1 MYSDSSKL
9 ERPSLHLCL
18 DSFHDAEGLPISGP
32 FDNRPERPKIA
43 TGDDDDDDDPRAS
56 NFASADLDQKHSQH
70 LLDADQSHRQLMQH
84 NANFDIYH
92 PAVSSPYDVED
103 LSMSPAAMFLSSFS
117 PTSAPVRAPDTEGE
131 YISGYKLG
139 PIIAYG
145 GFSTIRCAS
154 SSSGGTVAVK
164 IVRRSDIAQQ
174 QDPALVRKRLDHESS
189 VWLSLSHE
197 HILPLFSAVHTSY
210 ADFFVTLYCPAGS
223 LFDIMKRDGRPA
235 LPQDDA
241 GMMFRQVVRGLRYL
255 HEVARL
261 VHRDI
266 KLENVLVDEMGV
278 CRIGDFGMSR
288 NIGELDADD
297 EDLLEMQ
304 WQMDDHQRT
313 QAPCDERRT
322 TYAQAKRQT
331 KVGLPVHLSMIRRH
345 SGPRHRNSTPTGN
358 ASATARPAHVFQTG
372 SLPYAA
378 PELLMPQFSTPA
390 RVDPAQDIW
399 ALGVMLYAMLTGRLP
414 FVDTFDPR
422 LQMKIL
428 HGKFFTFTPM
438 TRLEL
443 TNVIVQ
449 VCTMCPQA

>member
-1 MYSDSSKL
+1 MYSEPSKL
-9 ERPSLHLCL
+9 ERPSLHLSL
-18 DSFHDAEGLPISGP
+18 DSFHDGEGLPIRGS
-32 FDNRPERPKIA
+32 FDNRLEEPKIV
-43 TGDDDDDDDPRAS
+43 TGDEDEDDPRS
-56 NFASADLDQKHSQH
+56 STFASPDLDQKISQR
-70 LLDADQSHRQLMQH
+70 LLGAEQSH
-84 NANFDIYH
+84 NGPGFDFYR
-92 PAVSSPYDVED
+92 PAVPAPFDTGD

-117 PTSAPVRAPDTEGE
+117 PTSAPTRTPDAEGE
-131 YISGYKLG
+131 TVSGYKLG

-154 SSSGGTVAVK
+154 SSTGGIVAVK

-174 QDPALVRKRLDHESS
+174 QDPALARKRLDHEAS

-197 HILPLFSAVHTSY
+197 HVLPLFTAVHTSH

-235 LPQDDA
+235 LPHDDA

-266 KLENVLVDEMGV
+266 KLENILVDEMGV
-278 CRIGDFGMSR
+278 CRIGDFGMSM
-288 NIGELDADD
+288 NIGELDVDD

-304 WQMDDHQRT
+304 MMQQDEDENRT
-313 QAPCDERRT
+313 HSQGGGERRT
-322 TYAQAKRQT
+322 TFAQAKRQT
-331 KVGLPVHLSMIRRH
+331 KPGLPVHLSMIRHH
-345 SGPRHRNSTPTGN
+345 SGPRHRNSTPANNTG
-358 ASATARPAHVFQTG
+358 APARPAQVFQTG

-378 PELLMPQFSTPA
+378 PELLMPHFSTPA
-390 RVDPAQDIW
+390 RVDPAQDVW

-428 HGKFFTFTPM
+428 HGKFSTFPFS
-438 TRLEL
+438 
-443 TNVIVQ
+443 NWD
-449 VCTMCPQA
+449 

>member
-1 MYSDSSKL
+1 
-9 ERPSLHLCL
+9 
-18 DSFHDAEGLPISGP
+18 
-32 FDNRPERPKIA
+32 
-43 TGDDDDDDDPRAS
+43 
-56 NFASADLDQKHSQH
+56 
-70 LLDADQSHRQLMQH
+70 
-84 NANFDIYH
+84 
-92 PAVSSPYDVED
+92 
-103 LSMSPAAMFLSSFS
+103 MSPAAMFLSSFS
-117 PTSAPVRAPDTEGE
+117 PASGAPARAPDAEGE
-131 YISGYKLG
+131 YVSGYKLG
-139 PIIAYG
+139 PVIAYG
-145 GFSTIRCAS
+145 GFSSIRCAS

-164 IVRRSDIAQQ
+164 IVRRSDIAKQ
-174 QDPALVRKRLDHESS
+174 QDPALARKRLDHEAS

-223 LFDIMKRDGRPA
+223 LFDIMKRDGHPA
-235 LPQDDA
+235 LPQDDV
-241 GMMFRQVVRGLRYL
+241 GMMFRQVVRGLRYM

-261 VHRDI
+261 VHRDV

-297 EDLLEMQ
+297 EDLLEMRRR
-304 WQMDDHQRT
+304 MDDDQLRT
-313 QAPCDERRT
+313 QSPCGEHRT
-322 TYAQAKRQT
+322 TFAQAKRQT
-331 KVGLPVHLSMIRRH
+331 KVGLPVHLSMIRHH
-345 SGPRHRNSTPTGN
+345 SGPRHRTSTPVGN
-358 ASATARPAHVFQTG
+358 SSPAARPAHVFQTG

-428 HGKFFTFTPM
+428 HGKFSTYTFIS
-438 TRLEL
+438 RKA
-443 TNVIVQ
+443 NIVE
-449 VCTMCPQA
+449 

>member
-1 MYSDSSKL
+1 MYSEPSKL
-9 ERPSLHLCL
+9 ERPSLHLSL
-18 DSFHDAEGLPISGP
+18 DSFHDAEGLPIRGP
-32 FDNRPERPKIA
+32 FDNRPEEPKIV
-43 TGDDDDDDDPRAS
+43 TGDEDEDGPGAS
-56 NFASADLDQKHSQH
+56 TFGSPDLDQKISQH
-70 LLDADQSHRQLMQH
+70 LLDADQSHELMQH
-84 NANFDIYH
+84 NIPGFDFYR
-92 PAVSSPYDVED
+92 PAVPAPFDTDD

-117 PTSAPVRAPDTEGE
+117 PTSAPTRTPDAEGE
-131 YISGYKLG
+131 TVSGYKLG

-154 SSSGGTVAVK
+154 SSTGGTVAVK

-174 QDPALVRKRLDHESS
+174 QDPALARKRLDHEAS

-197 HILPLFSAVHTSY
+197 HILPLFSAVHTSH

-235 LPQDDA
+235 MPQDDA

-278 CRIGDFGMSR
+278 CRIGDFGMSM
-288 NIGELDADD
+288 NIGELDVDD
-297 EDLLEMQ
+297 EDLLEMHMQ
-304 WQMDDHQRT
+304 QQDEDENRSQGGG
-313 QAPCDERRT
+313 ERRT
-322 TYAQAKRQT
+322 TFAHAKRQT
-331 KVGLPVHLSMIRRH
+331 KAGLPVHLSMIRHH
-345 SGPRHRNSTPTGN
+345 SGPRHRNSTPVGN
-358 ASATARPAHVFQTG
+358 VTTPARPAQVFQTG

-378 PELLMPQFSTPA
+378 PELLMPHFSAPA

-428 HGKFFTFTPM
+428 HGEFPTFLFTT
-438 TRLEL
+438 L
-443 TNVIVQ
+443 TNQ
-449 VCTMCPQA
+449 LC